1 MIKKFG
7 FHLPELCSTFSYYY
21 CKTQSIPWS
30 IENCFI
36 FNPFSSFLCPSVSCS
51 SWCFCLIVYFY
62 SRQST
67 RKPRRPL
74 LLKENHSNR
83 RLVFP
88 PPATFLAFCDFHA
101 CSRIR
106 SPWWNWGTTHSLTPQ
121 KILSSLR
128 VSLPSRVE
136 ICTRARVF
144 AFSDV
149 PHIPSFYCF
158 QQILQ
163 CYIDAVILVMEPVFQ
178 NARTIMAPKIW
189 NSIRCR
195 WHGRFFVCLFVSV
208 FIHETRVLCG
218 FLVIFVIM
226 TNRWVLSVE
235 IHTFFIRC

>member
-1 MIKKFG
+1 M
-7 FHLPELCSTFSYYY
+7 
-21 CKTQSIPWS
+21 
-30 IENCFI
+30 
-36 FNPFSSFLCPSVSCS
+36 
-51 SWCFCLIVYFY
+51 
-62 SRQST
+62 
-67 RKPRRPL
+67 

-88 PPATFLAFCDFHA
+88 PPATFLAVCDFHA

-106 SPWWNWGTTHSLTPQ
+106 SPWWNWGTTRSLTPQ
-121 KILSSLR
+121 KIPSSLR

-136 ICTRARVF
+136 LFTRACVF
-144 AFSDV
+144 TFSDV
-149 PHIPSFYCF
+149 THIPSFYCF

-178 NARTIMAPKIW
+178 SARTIMAPKIW

-208 FIHETRVLCG
+208 FIHETSVLCG

-235 IHTFFIRC
+235 IHTFFIRF

>member
-1 MIKKFG
+1 MFL
-7 FHLPELCSTFSYYY
+7 F
-21 CKTQSIPWS
+21 
-30 IENCFI
+30 NC
-36 FNPFSSFLCPSVSCS
+36 CA
-51 SWCFCLIVYFY
+51 YFY

-88 PPATFLAFCDFHA
+88 PPATFLAVCDFHA

-106 SPWWNWGTTHSLTPQ
+106 SPWWNWWTTRSLTPQ
-121 KILSSLR
+121 KIPSSLR

-136 ICTRARVF
+136 LFTRACVF
-144 AFSDV
+144 TFSDV
-149 PHIPSFYCF
+149 THIPSFYCF

-178 NARTIMAPKIW
+178 SARTIMAPKIW

-208 FIHETRVLCG
+208 FIHETSVLCG

-235 IHTFFIRC
+235 IHTFFIRF